1 MYDMI
6 ETLPP
11 PQARPLPVLAYEAA
25 VLAQGLA
32 LLIEAPPTLRRGPFL
47 FLSTRLPLPRH

>member
-1 MYDMI
+1 MI